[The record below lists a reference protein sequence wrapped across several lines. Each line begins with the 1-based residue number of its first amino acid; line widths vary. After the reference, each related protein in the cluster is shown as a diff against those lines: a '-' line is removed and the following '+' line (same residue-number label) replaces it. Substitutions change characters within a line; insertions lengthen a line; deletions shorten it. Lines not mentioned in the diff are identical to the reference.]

1 MFGTALA
8 NGLNRG
14 AAIASTVL
22 VRVFSDGGD
31 SANASD
37 KDKDDD
43 VVCLETP
50 LLNRNGGGWL
60 SIACR

>member
-1 MFGTALA
+1 MVGTALA

-22 VRVFSDGGD
+22 VSVFSDGGD

-37 KDKDDD
+37 KDED